1 MIPKIWSIY
10 LMIIM
15 ACFFANL
22 SAFAD
27 AVIDSTQRVVI
38 RSVSLVGNYKTKDR
52 IVLREMTLRAG
63 DTVRLSDLP
72 DRITWDQRNISN
84 TVLFV
89 TVDIKTTLTTAD
101 SVYNSSVLQ
110 AITLVDSTVT
120 STSSGPGKPAQL
132 AQLDLTVIMKERWYI
147 IAYPVFDIADRN
159 LNEWWYDRGR
169 DLRRTIYGGRLS
181 YRNVTGTNDRL
192 QLAIERGFLQRTV
205 LSYSRPYI
213 DKAQKTGLRF
223 DLSYSTNK
231 EIPYRTQADKWLFV
245 RSEELLRT
253 RLYAELILS
262 HRRGLYQYHT
272 AGVRYNLNEIADT
285 IARLNPDYFLDGRTR
300 QRYLSLSYGYRY
312 DRRDNVVYPLQGK
325 LITAGA
331 GISGLLP
338 GDNFHFLET
347 SASMTRYW
355 ALGGRFYLASGVRG
369 RVTWPARQPYYNLR
383 GLGSSVDMVRG
394 YELYVVDGQRTAIW
408 RNSLRYQLFN
418 VRKELSWLHIRQF
431 NTLPIA
437 AYVTA
442 FGDAGYVSSTVAEEY
457 QSKLANRPLLGTGLS
472 LDVVTFYNLVFRFSG
487 TINAQGKTGFFF
499 NLAQEL

>member
-1 MIPKIWSIY
+1 
-10 LMIIM
+10 MIIT
-15 ACFFANL
+15 ACLFAHL
-22 SAFAD
+22 STFAETTT
-27 AVIDSTQRVVI
+27 DSTQRVVI
-38 RSVSLVGNYKTKDR
+38 RSVGLIGNYKTKDR
-52 IVLREMTLRAG
+52 IILREMSLHTG

-72 DRITWDQRNISN
+72 ERITWDQRNISN

-101 SVYNSSVLQ
+101 SVYTADTPNL
-110 AITLVDSTVT
+110 TTPVDSAGLAA
-120 STSSGPGKPAQL
+120 SSEKPAQL

-245 RSEELLRT
+245 RSDELLRT
-253 RLYAELILS
+253 RMYAELILS

-285 IARLNPDYFLDGRTR
+285 IARLNPDYFLNGQTR

-325 LITAGA
+325 LITAGG

-338 GDNFHFLET
+338 GDNFRFVDAY
-347 SASMTRYW
+347 ASMTRYW
-355 ALGGRFYLASGVRG
+355 SLGKQFYLASGVRG
-369 RVTWPARQPYYNLR
+369 RVTWPTRQPYYNLR

-437 AYVTA
+437 AYITA
-442 FGDAGYVSSTVAEEY
+442 FGDAGYVSSTVAEQY
-457 QSKLANRPLLGTGLS
+457 QSRLANRPLLGTGMS
-472 LDVVTFYNLVFRFSG
+472 LDVVTFYNLVIRFSG